1 MESEIEQTSDT
12 LEILERIAS
21 IQLQQLEHQR
31 TQVLR
36 DTRGLFF
43 ALMVSVAVIVAG
55 VAPLVEAEPDD
66 RRVIVLW
73 TLAVC
78 AAAAAVVCDRAG
90 GTTQARHAPRL
101 GGTMKDLAGKT
112 AVITGAASGMGRAFA
127 ERFADAGMNIVLAD
141 VEVPRLDEATE
152 SVKSRGVDVIAVPTD
167 VSDADAVDR
176 LRDAALARFGRV
188 NLVCNNAGVAGFMSG
203 GGVDLNDW
211 RWVIGV
217 NLWGVIHGHRSFLP
231 HLLEHGDGHIVNTA
245 SMAGHFPG
253 HSAYS
258 ASKWAVVAITEGLH
272 QQLRAEGS
280 TVGVSC
286 LCPGWV
292 ATNIGSAD
300 RNRPEWAAPR
310 PLDEQPEDPRAALIR
325 EFVLDQLKS
334 GMPPANVA
342 DLVHDA
348 VVNER
353 FWIFTDMEMVRGLE
367 PRYQTILAGENPPPV
382 TLGAG

>member
-1 MESEIEQTSDT
+1 
-12 LEILERIAS
+12 
-21 IQLQQLEHQR
+21 
-31 TQVLR
+31 
-36 DTRGLFF
+36 
-43 ALMVSVAVIVAG
+43 
-55 VAPLVEAEPDD
+55 
-66 RRVIVLW
+66 
-73 TLAVC
+73 
-78 AAAAAVVCDRAG
+78 
-90 GTTQARHAPRL
+90 
-101 GGTMKDLAGKT
+101 MKDLAGKT

-141 VEVPRLDEATE
+141 VEVPRLDEAIE
-152 SVKSRGVDVIAVPTD
+152 SVKSRGVDVIGVPTD
-167 VSDADAVDR
+167 VSDAEALDR

-188 NLVCNNAGVAGFMSG
+188 NLVCNNAGVAGSMSG

-272 QQLRAEGS
+272 QQLGAEGS

-310 PLDEQPEDPRAALIR
+310 PLDEQPEDPRAAMIR

-334 GMPPANVA
+334 GLAPANVA

-382 TLGAG
+382 TLGPA